1 MYNNIN
7 PKYKTFLF
15 FLIKFTVIVGSLYFI
30 YTKTVNNSQLNFDEL
45 LKQLNSVLFKSNWT
59 ILILLS
65 FTFFNWLFEI
75 WKWKILVSYVKNITF
90 QEASKQSLASHTISL
105 LTPNRIGEY
114 GGKVIY
120 FPKDKG
126 KILFLNLIGNL
137 YQLSITIL
145 FGVAGTIYFMNTY
158 NIEIEPRRLRK
169 FAYLIGFV
177 ILLFISKKNRLL
189 KVGTFFKIDKI
200 KSFFKSMRRKTHLT
214 ILSFSIIR
222 YLIFSHQFYFSLI
235 LFGVDYDY
243 TNLMLLIFTMYFV
256 ASSIPSITLF
266 DWAIKGSVAIY
277 IFSFINITEVIVF
290 TIILLMWILNF
301 ALPSMVGIFYVLKFK
316 TPYKI

>member
-1 MYNNIN
+1 M
-7 PKYKTFLF
+7 
-15 FLIKFTVIVGSLYFI
+15 KFTIIVGSLYFI
-30 YTKTVNNSQLNFDEL
+30 YNKIVNNSQLDFDEL
-45 LKQLNSVLFKSNWT
+45 LKQVNSVLFKSNWT

-75 WKWKILVSYVKNITF
+75 WKWKILASYIKRTTF
-90 QEASKQSLASHTISL
+90 YEAVKQSLASHTVSL

-114 GGKVIY
+114 GAKAIY
-120 FPKDKG
+120 FPKNKG

-137 YQLSITIL
+137 YQLGITIL
-145 FGVAGTIYFMNTY
+145 FGIIGIIYFLRAF
-158 NIEIEPRRLRK
+158 NIEIKPIKINGLV
-169 FAYLIGFV
+169 YLIGFV
-177 ILLFISKKNRLL
+177 ILLFISKKTNLS
-189 KVGTFFKIDKI
+189 KTGDFFKIDKI
-200 KSFFKSMRRKTHLT
+200 KPFFKSMSRKTHVT

-222 YLIFSHQFYFSLI
+222 YLIFSHQFYFLLI

-301 ALPSMVGIFYVLKFK
+301 ALPSIVGTFYVLKFK
-316 TPYKI
+316 IPDKI